1 VSKGRKQRVVP
12 ISERA
17 LAFVDKFT
25 KGPSLSLIGKTGV
38 DTKGMWISD
47 WGTPLS
53 IDRLSAVVTEYVDA
67 AELGRSGGCHIF
79 RHTFATLMPDGAAD
93 IRHIRHIQGMLSH
106 ENLQTTAG
114 YTHVAIEK
122 LVEVNERTQPRAQRP
137 SRPAKIE
144 STSTESA

>member
-1 VSKGRKQRVVP
+1 MP

-17 LAFVDKFT
+17 RAFVDKYT
-25 KGPSLSLIGKTGV
+25 KGPSLSLIGKTGF

-67 AELGRSGGCHIF
+67 AALGRSGGCHIF

-93 IRHIRHIQGMLSH
+93 IRHIQAMLGH

-122 LVEVNERTQPRAQRP
+122 LVEVYERTHPRAQRP
-137 SRPAKIE
+137 STSAKIQ
-144 STSTESA
+144 STSTGGA